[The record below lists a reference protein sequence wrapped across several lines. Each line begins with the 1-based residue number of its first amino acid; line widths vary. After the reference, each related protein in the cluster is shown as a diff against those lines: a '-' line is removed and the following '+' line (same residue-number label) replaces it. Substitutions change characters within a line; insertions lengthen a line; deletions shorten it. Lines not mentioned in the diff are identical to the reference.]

1 MPLDIDSL
9 AYNATDTIVTS
20 PTAPTFGLMMFQ
32 MIVLLIVLS
41 VLLYFLLYLVKKLNA
56 KYKNSNDL
64 YSFKLLENFYFSQK
78 QGISAILFGAK
89 LYIIGFSNNSVSVID
104 IIENEEII
112 TQLTEGKKS
121 GDKFPEILK
130 KFFLKGK

>member
-1 MPLDIDSL
+1 MPLDSL

-41 VLLYFLLYLVKKLNA
+41 VLLYFFLFLVKRLNA
-56 KYKNSNDL
+56 KIKNSNETF
-64 YSFKLLENFYFSQK
+64 SFKLIENFYFSQK
-78 QGISAILFGAK
+78 QGISAVLFGTK

-112 TQLTEGKKS
+112 NQLTEGKKNV
-121 GDKFPEILK
+121 DKFPEILR
-130 KFFLKGK
+130 KFFVKTK